1 MQKENS
7 IVVTHFINPHLFWY
21 HKADD
26 FHELHE
32 IEEQLQLI
40 HNNQARD
47 FNYHPK
53 LHEKIAVKFV
63 AWNKIIRA
71 EILGEAGWQKEFIVW
86 ALDYGFPFRTKEE
99 YVLRLSTKMTRQ
111 IDHIRCGGLA
121 NILPAET
128 EYDDME
134 GKLVLVKKD
143 NWRQNA
149 CDILDQFLMD
159 AASITF
165 VEEFKSPGNRC
176 WGNLIVGNH
185 KGRFFD
191 AREILLSAKLA
202 LEEPTK
208 FQEIIPKLKTI
219 SILQYLSNNGRLTK
233 KTNTIRGKITDL
245 CVVQNSTSAIDD
257 NAKRKVEDW
266 RARNKRQNDLIDVA
280 SVTESSISREM
291 TADGVTFDD
300 SVSAKNFNLSE
311 NDVKKVNVGIT
322 NYIGKAGALAK
333 IKVAGD
339 ELRWPGDEYFK
350 ARIEINPAENSSP
363 DLTNASM
370 RTENLL
376 RLRSKY
382 AHLEE
387 NCSNDMSTSISTV
400 VSYASI
406 LSRRSQQLM
415 ELREKYKENEPSL
428 TTLSLAQTY
437 ASNFTDHRKTLEAKM
452 DKPNSP
458 ELLTVVHSPS
468 SLKYKKCKPSDQAK
482 TINRYESTQ
491 STRKCSIGGS
501 EDEKEKT
508 FLGMSCTR
516 RSVTNDDKENVEQE
530 SIKIGSEEDLI
541 KSDKLKCPKEVNPSD
556 IKKNL
561 ASPYDG
567 LIMVPGGF
575 DISPLT
581 NYRNGHCMTPAQVDK
596 FRKLMERQKKDLTN
610 EQCKCYLL
618 EAIPSNKYSEGP
630 KKRMDLLLDDSPTI
644 NEKHAEGT
652 VDTTVLLDD
661 FVIKRRNT
669 PMKRSPPLIIMKSS
683 RNNPSNDSFKF
694 NKDENIS

>member
-1 MQKENS
+1 MVPYDNERVWDSKSTKLVQKWIMDDIKDNHLKLNLTTWGEKI
-7 IVVTHFINPHLFWY
+7 IVILD
-21 HKADD
+21 K
-26 FHELHE
+26 
-32 IEEQLQLI
+32 LQLI

-53 LHEKIAVKFV
+53 LHEKIAAKFV

-71 EILGEAGWQKEFIVW
+71 EILGEDGWQKEFIVW

-128 EYDDME
+128 DYDDME

-176 WGNLIVGNH
+176 WGNLIVRNH

-257 NAKRKVEDW
+257 NAKRKVEAW
-266 RARNKRQNDLIDVA
+266 RARNKRQNDVIDVA

-311 NDVKKVNVGIT
+311 NDVKKGNVGIT

-350 ARIEINPAENSSP
+350 ARIEINAVENSSP
-363 DLTNASM
+363 DLTNACM

-376 RLRSKY
+376 RLKK
-382 AHLEE
+382 
-387 NCSNDMSTSISTV
+387 I
-400 VSYASI
+400 
-406 LSRRSQQLM
+406 RSQQLM

-501 EDEKEKT
+501 EDGKEKN

-567 LIMVPGGF
+567 LRRSF
-575 DISPLT
+575 D
-581 NYRNGHCMTPAQVDK
+581 H
-596 FRKLMERQKKDLTN
+596 F
-610 EQCKCYLL
+610 
-618 EAIPSNKYSEGP
+618 
-630 KKRMDLLLDDSPTI
+630 
-644 NEKHAEGT
+644 
-652 VDTTVLLDD
+652 
-661 FVIKRRNT
+661 
-669 PMKRSPPLIIMKSS
+669 
-683 RNNPSNDSFKF
+683 
-694 NKDENIS
+694 

>member
-99 YVLRLSTKMTRQ
+99 YVFRLPTKMTRQ

-191 AREILLSAKLA
+191 ARERLLSAKLA

-245 CVVQNSTSAIDD
+245 CVVQNSTSAIDE

-280 SVTESSISREM
+280 TVTESSISREM

-300 SVSAKNFNLSE
+300 SVSAKNFYLSE
-311 NDVKKVNVGIT
+311 NDVKKVNVGII

-350 ARIEINPAENSSP
+350 VRIEINPVENSSP

-387 NCSNDMSTSISTV
+387 NCSNDMSTSISIV
-400 VSYASI
+400 ASYASI

-415 ELREKYKENEPSL
+415 ELRENRMFL
-428 TTLSLAQTY
+428 FILA
-437 ASNFTDHRKTLEAKM
+437 
-452 DKPNSP
+452 
-458 ELLTVVHSPS
+458 
-468 SLKYKKCKPSDQAK
+468 
-482 TINRYESTQ
+482 
-491 STRKCSIGGS
+491 
-501 EDEKEKT
+501 
-508 FLGMSCTR
+508 
-516 RSVTNDDKENVEQE
+516 
-530 SIKIGSEEDLI
+530 
-541 KSDKLKCPKEVNPSD
+541 
-556 IKKNL
+556 
-561 ASPYDG
+561 
-567 LIMVPGGF
+567 
-575 DISPLT
+575 
-581 NYRNGHCMTPAQVDK
+581 
-596 FRKLMERQKKDLTN
+596 
-610 EQCKCYLL
+610 
-618 EAIPSNKYSEGP
+618 
-630 KKRMDLLLDDSPTI
+630 
-644 NEKHAEGT
+644 
-652 VDTTVLLDD
+652 
-661 FVIKRRNT
+661 
-669 PMKRSPPLIIMKSS
+669 
-683 RNNPSNDSFKF
+683 
-694 NKDENIS
+694 